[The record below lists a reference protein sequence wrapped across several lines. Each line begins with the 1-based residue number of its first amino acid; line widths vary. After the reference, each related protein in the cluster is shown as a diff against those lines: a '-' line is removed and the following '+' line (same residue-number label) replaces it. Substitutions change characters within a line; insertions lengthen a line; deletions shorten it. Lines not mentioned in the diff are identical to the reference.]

1 MQNNDRLKY
10 PMSTQQQSPASTLPR
25 FLVPMLLLIGFLV
38 RLLVTPNPG
47 FEADI
52 TFWKSWGLAP
62 FDHGL
67 VWSMYNTN
75 NNYPTP
81 FAYLL
86 WILTTCYSFF
96 LDPHVFN
103 QYWTDTNVV
112 FLFFAKLP
120 SILADMGIVGLIL
133 WIGKSPKRFGFPG
146 LSDRFYVLLAMLY
159 LFSPLSIL
167 DGALWGQVDSLGVVI
182 YLAACL
188 LAFRKKPFLAGLVY
202 MLGLMTKLQN
212 MIYGPLLFLFI
223 WQDMGWTGLVKA
235 AAGAMCSF
243 VGLNIEFLAAKK
255 TEKIWASLT
264 DNYDYFPLMSL
275 NAYNLWWIVAKGNGM
290 HISDKLSSI
299 GMLTAKT
306 TGLYLFIAGYLLSV
320 LTMVKNTL
328 LAMWQNKPIGD
339 DEPDTVREERI
350 GNFMIALVIAA
361 AAFFLFQTESHDRYA
376 FPISIFYLMMMPFV
390 VADSLTEKL
399 KTVWWKTSVYRYM
412 LVGYGIFTLVYFL
425 NLHTALIDNYPQ
437 NGIAWL
443 LFLKS
448 PIYTIPLAVIQ
459 LILFTAF
466 IIGIRSRIWLSSI
479 AASIL
484 CFIVLITAGNLPL
497 IMRKPVALSKLTPF
511 ISMQDFGTRVHD
523 MPVNASGGSKTWDR
537 LSVQYMFYRF
547 GIGTHAKSYIA
558 YDINGNFSRFT
569 TDIGIDTEAGEKGTA
584 VFEIYG
590 DDKLLYQSK
599 TAKRYE
605 FPQHADISIKGVKK
619 LGLVVQDGGDGI
631 NDDHADWLNAK
642 LWP

>member
-1 MQNNDRLKY
+1 
-10 PMSTQQQSPASTLPR
+10 MSRVNAPTLDKENSEKGHSLPR
-25 FLVPMLLLIGFLV
+25 FLVPMLILIGLLL

-62 FDHGL
+62 FDHGI

-81 FAYLL
+81 FAYML
-86 WILTTCYSFF
+86 WALTTGYSFF

-133 WIGKSPKRFGFPG
+133 WIGKTPKRFGFPG
-146 LSDRFYVLLAMLY
+146 LPSNFYVLIAMLY

-182 YLAACL
+182 YLAACM

-223 WQDMGWTGLVKA
+223 WQDMGFTGLVKA
-235 AAGAMCSF
+235 AAGAVFSF
-243 VGLNIEFLAAKK
+243 IGLNIEFLAARK
-255 TEKIWASLT
+255 TEKIWGALT
-264 DNYDYFPLMSL
+264 DNYDYFPLLSL
-275 NAYNLWWIVAKGNGM
+275 NAYNLWWIVAKGDGM
-290 HISDKLSSI
+290 HVSDKLSSI

-320 LTMVKNTL
+320 LTMAKNTL
-328 LAMWQNKPIGD
+328 LSMWQNKIVGV

-350 GNFMIALVIAA
+350 GNFMVALVIAA

-376 FPISIFYLMMMPFV
+376 FPISIFYLTMMPFV
-390 VADSLTEKL
+390 VGDALTEKL
-399 KTVWWKTSVYRYM
+399 KGVWWKTSVFRYM
-412 LVGYGIFTLVYFL
+412 LVGYIIFTVVYFL

-437 NGIAWL
+437 NGISWL
-443 LFLKS
+443 LFLK
-448 PIYTIPLAVIQ
+448 PPTYTIPLAIIQ
-459 LILFTAF
+459 LILFTGF
-466 IIGIRSRIWLSSI
+466 IIGIKNRIWLSSI
-479 AASIL
+479 LSSVV
-484 CFIVLITAGNLPL
+484 CFLVLIIIGNLPL
-497 IMRKPVALSKLTPF
+497 ITKKPVLLSKLTPF
-511 ISMQDFGTRVHD
+511 ISMQDFGRRVED

-537 LSVQYMFYRF
+537 LSVQYLFYRY

-558 YDINGNFSRFT
+558 YDINGNFSKFT
-569 TDIGIDTEAGEKGTA
+569 TDVGIDTEAGGKGSA

-590 DDKLLYQSK
+590 DDKLLYRSD
-599 TAKRYE
+599 TVKRYE
-605 FPQHADISIKGVKK
+605 FPRHADVNVKGVKK
-619 LGLVVQDGGDGI
+619 LGLVVQDAGDGI
-631 NDDHADWLNAK
+631 DDDHADWLNAT